1 MMVGGE
7 GKTRSRSIL
16 SPVRRESFRRR
27 RRQVSLGLAG
37 SPLFE
42 EAQEQKRSKKGQCS
56 SLEVQAIG
64 DDD

>member
-27 RRQVSLGLAG
+27 RQVSLGQAG